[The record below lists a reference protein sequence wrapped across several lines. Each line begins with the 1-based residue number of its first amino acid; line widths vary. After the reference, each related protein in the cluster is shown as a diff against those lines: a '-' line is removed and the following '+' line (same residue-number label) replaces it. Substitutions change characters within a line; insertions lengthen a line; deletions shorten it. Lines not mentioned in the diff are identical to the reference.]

1 MPCTDTDI
9 FHSKQK
15 AYFCVNITRV
25 RVAILLHCEPTSYE
39 SVTQRVTSCEPT
51 RLRVESPRA
60 YELGV
65 CKLTIFVA
73 ELTYVDLN
81 KVFL

>member
-1 MPCTDTDI
+1 MQCTDTDI

-15 AYFCVNITRV
+15 AYFCVSITRV
-25 RVAILLHCEPTSYE
+25 RAAILLHCETTSYE

-51 RLRVESPRA
+51 RLQVESPRA

-65 CKLTIFVA
+65 CKLKIFVA

-81 KVFL
+81 KVF